1 MAVQNSD
8 IESVLFLISVQAN
21 VNSRV
26 QDASKLTPLHLA
38 VQAGSEIIVRNLVSL
53 KEAQEAK
60 HVSGC
65 VYAEVVLQAVVIERH
80 ESGN

>member
-38 VQAGSEIIVRNLVSL
+38 VQAGSEIIVRNLVSHREMCEG
-53 KEAQEAK
+53 KNASDYAQKLSLE
-60 HVSGC
+60 
-65 VYAEVVLQAVVIERH
+65 LL
-80 ESGN
+80 